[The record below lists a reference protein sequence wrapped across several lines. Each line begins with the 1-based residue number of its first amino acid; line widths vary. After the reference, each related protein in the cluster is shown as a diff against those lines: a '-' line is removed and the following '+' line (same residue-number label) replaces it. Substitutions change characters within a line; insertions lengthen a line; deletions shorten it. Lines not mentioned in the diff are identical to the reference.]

1 MNAVQMRVAM
11 IGLLAGALECAE
23 DLEDASTA
31 YLIERALDEAR
42 SRQFSEIAISE
53 PLH

>member
-1 MNAVQMRVAM
+1 MNATQMRVAL
-11 IGLLAGALECAE
+11 IGFLEAALKRAE
-23 DLEDASTA
+23 DLEDSSTA

-42 SRQFSEIAISE
+42 SRQFSEIASA